1 MPLFEQDDDPNPITL
16 TLALTLTLTLT
27 LPLILTLSPNPM
39 QDDEHYP
46 LTREGRLALG
56 LEDDAELEDWAQARA
71 KRQGRQLGPAKDQ
84 SKEGKRAAAPA
95 SPPQQLFVPPPPP
108 PGEWVFPLE
117 GDRIDVEA
125 EVGLGLGLGIEIGL
139 G

>member
-1 MPLFEQDDDPNPITL
+1 MLEEHEELKSTLRSTVVTSLGKEKNARVPLFE
-16 TLALTLTLTLT
+16 
-27 LPLILTLSPNPM
+27 

-84 SKEGKRAAAPA
+84 GKEGKRAAAPA

-108 PGEWVFPLE
+108 P
-117 GDRIDVEA
+117 R
-125 EVGLGLGLGIEIGL
+125 
-139 G
+139 

>member
-1 MPLFEQDDDPNPITL
+1 MTSLGKEKNARVPLFDQE
-16 TLALTLTLTLT
+16 
-27 LPLILTLSPNPM
+27 
-39 QDDEHYP
+39 DEHYP

-56 LEDDAELEDWAQARA
+56 LEDDDALEDWAQARA

-84 SKEGKRAAAPA
+84 GKEGKEGKRAAAPA

-108 PGEWVFPLE
+108 PSEWVFPLE

-125 EVGLGLGLGIEIGL
+125 EVGAVAAWATA
-139 G
+139 